1 MNIWLIVYFV
11 GSSVALLILILMVY
25 WQRIDMAAMKELS
38 EKLRDKWSQ
47 TEHRAKKLER
57 GLDWFLARDGMTLD
71 YSGCTWEW
79 IVKPIHPARGELD
92 HAWKQ
97 MADHREEIVFALYE
111 ANKRALHDWDREKS
125 QAEKK
130 KGAKK

>member
-1 MNIWLIVYFV
+1 MNILLYVYFI
-11 GSSVALLILILMVY
+11 GSASALLILILMVS

-38 EKLRDKWSQ
+38 EKLRDKWAQ
-47 TEHRAKKLER
+47 TEARAKKLEK
-57 GLDWFLARDGMTLD
+57 GLDWFLASHGMKLD
-71 YSGCTWEW
+71 YSSCTWEW
-79 IVKPIHPARGELD
+79 IVEPIHPVHKELD
-92 HAWKQ
+92 DAWKQ

>member
-1 MNIWLIVYFV
+1 MSIWLYVYFI
-11 GSSVALLILILMVY
+11 GSAVALLVLILMAY
-25 WQRIDMAAMKELS
+25 RHRIDMAGMKELS
-38 EKLRDKWSQ
+38 ERLRDKWAQ
-47 TEHRAKKLER
+47 TEARTKKLEK
-57 GLDWFLARDGMTLD
+57 GLDWFLASHGMKLD
-71 YSGCTWEW
+71 YSNCTWEW
-79 IVKPIHPARGELD
+79 NVEPIHPAHGELD
-92 HAWKQ
+92 NTWKQ